1 LFSGFHTKSPG
12 DNGHGF
18 GSIQYNYT
26 CGVDS
31 CSGDFLVYDFYSR
44 IKSSMSYGFYGAISR
59 DFRIAENLYLSLK
72 YQYQLGL
79 NTMAETDYYYWDSG
93 SGIKGAAVGALRNT
107 SHAALVGIRFLW

>member
-1 LFSGFHTKSPG
+1 
-12 DNGHGF
+12 
-18 GSIQYNYT
+18 
-26 CGVDS
+26 
-31 CSGDFLVYDFYSR
+31 
-44 IKSSMSYGFYGAISR
+44 MSYGFYGAISR